1 MYKNIKSIVSGF
13 SAFLIAKW
21 LYHTLSQDPNI
32 NIWLARLLPIL
43 IIFIVF
49 FSLQWIINTFEK

>member
-1 MYKNIKSIVSGF
+1 MYK
-13 SAFLIAKW
+13 
-21 LYHTLSQDPNI
+21 NI